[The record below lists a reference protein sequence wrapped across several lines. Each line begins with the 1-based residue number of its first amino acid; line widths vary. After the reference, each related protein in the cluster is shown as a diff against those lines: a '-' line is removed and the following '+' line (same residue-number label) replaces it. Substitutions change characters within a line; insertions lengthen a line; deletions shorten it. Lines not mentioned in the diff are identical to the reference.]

1 MKAGRAYRHGSSVPS
16 LGAGY
21 AFPLRFS
28 RGDRVRIISGK
39 HKGATGTI
47 AASVFQ
53 RSVDL
58 PDEHTPC
65 YHVLLDCE
73 LVVTVNVKQVEALI

>member
-1 MKAGRAYRHGSSVPS
+1 MHIGTGLAFHRWAQGMPS
-16 LGAGY
+16 P
-21 AFPLRFS
+21 FRFS
-28 RGDRVRIISGK
+28 RGDRVRITSGK
-39 HKGATGTI
+39 HKGATGTVD
-47 AASVFQ
+47 ASVFQ

>member
-1 MKAGRAYRHGSSVPS
+1 MPS
-16 LGAGY
+16 P
-21 AFPLRFS
+21 FQFS

-47 AASVFQ
+47 DASVFQ

>member
-1 MKAGRAYRHGSSVPS
+1 MSSS
-16 LGAGY
+16 Y
-21 AFPLRFS
+21 RFS

-47 AASVFQ
+47 DSRVFQ

-58 PDEHTPC
+58 PDEYTTC
-65 YHVLLDCE
+65 YHVVLDSE

>member
-1 MKAGRAYRHGSSVPS
+1 MSSS
-16 LGAGY
+16 Y
-21 AFPLRFS
+21 RFS

-47 AASVFQ
+47 DSRVFQ

-58 PDEHTPC
+58 PDEYTPC
-65 YHVLLDCE
+65 YHVVLDTR

>member
-1 MKAGRAYRHGSSVPS
+1 MSFPYRCN
-16 LGAGY
+16 
-21 AFPLRFS
+21 
-28 RGDRVRIISGK
+28 RGDRVKIISGK
-39 HKGATGTI
+39 HKGADGTVDS
-47 AASVFQ
+47 SVFQ

-73 LVVTVNVKQVEALI
+73 LVVTVNVKQVEALT

>member
-1 MKAGRAYRHGSSVPS
+1 MSSS
-16 LGAGY
+16 Y
-21 AFPLRFS
+21 RFS

-47 AASVFQ
+47 DSRVFQ

-58 PDEHTPC
+58 PDEYTPC
-65 YHVLLDCE
+65 YHVVLDSE